1 MSIADNFLQKQQ
13 KQRERQ
19 LKKGCDGDPLRGSG
33 KGCVGSTAAAQ
44 NCVPALNVKM
54 FWVKGRPPVELCW
67 A

>member
-19 LKKGCDGDPLRGSG
+19 FKKGCDGNPLRGSG
-33 KGCVGSTAAAQ
+33 KGHVGSTAAQ

-54 FWVKGRPPVELCW
+54 FWVKGAPVVELRW
-67 A
+67 